1 MVTAT
6 FLRIKEKLLQLST
19 DDSDYSQWLSARN
32 INCKKYLLH
41 TEIRGV
47 CRLRIPKIPLLLRRI
62 TDRRSDD
69 KAMS

>member
-32 INCKKYLLH
+32 INCRKTRLQ
-41 TEIRGV
+41 TVIRGV
-47 CRLRIPKIPLLLRRI
+47 
-62 TDRRSDD
+62 
-69 KAMS
+69 